1 MKRTAALISVLV
13 VCLLGAAQAQ
23 APKPDPSLQKLKP
36 LVGHWTY
43 EGEYKPGAWG
53 PGSKIKGEYTARYI
67 LRGFA
72 LEALSVEKSADN
84 EVHFFEIDAY
94 DSVSKNTSTNVW
106 SDAGTSFTGT
116 ISVVGN
122 TITWE
127 GTVVEGEKQFRLK
140 EPIVVSPD
148 SMSTKGEI
156 STDGKTWSPYFEA
169 TYTKVKP
176 AEKKPPS
183 Q

>member
-1 MKRTAALISVLV
+1 MKKIAALISVLA
-13 VCLLGAAQAQ
+13 VCLMGAAQSQ

-67 LRGFA
+67 LQGFA
-72 LEALSVEKSADN
+72 VEARSVEKAADN
-84 EVHFFEIDAY
+84 DVHFFEMDAY
-94 DSVSKNTSTNVW
+94 DSVSKNITSSVW

-127 GTVVEGEKQFRLK
+127 GTVVEEEKQYRIK
-140 EPIVVSPD
+140 EPIVVSQD

-156 STDGKTWSPYFEA
+156 STDGKTWAPYFEA

-176 AEKKPPS
+176 AAKKPAS
-183 Q
+183 K